1 MAKSAKKSQLM
12 EICLP
17 NSRNNVKIIMV
28 RNVRAYISDRQEQMQ
43 RIVSYISFQ
52 RIPGEQP
59 GIFCVAEAAAAPPA
73 GMAPMGQST
82 WKLLRLISIISLGK
96 IVL

>member
-17 NSRNNVKIIMV
+17 NSRNNGKIIMV

-59 GIFCVAEAAAAPPA
+59 GILCVAEAV
-73 GMAPMGQST
+73 GN
-82 WKLLRLISIISLGK
+82 IFSLNEF
-96 IVL
+96 

>member
-17 NSRNNVKIIMV
+17 NSRNNGKIIMV
-28 RNVRAYISDRQEQMQ
+28 RNVRAYIPDRQEQMQ

-59 GIFCVAEAAAAPPA
+59 GIFCASEVCASEAS
-73 GMAPMGQST
+73 GNIF
-82 WKLLRLISIISLGK
+82 LICR
-96 IVL
+96 

>member
-1 MAKSAKKSQLM
+1 M
-12 EICLP
+12 
-17 NSRNNVKIIMV
+17 IMI

-59 GIFCVAEAAAAPPA
+59 GILCVAEAY
-73 GMAPMGQST
+73 M
-82 WKLLRLISIISLGK
+82 
-96 IVL
+96 

>member
-1 MAKSAKKSQLM
+1 M
-12 EICLP
+12 
-17 NSRNNVKIIMV
+17 IMI

-59 GIFCVAEAAAAPPA
+59 GILCVAEAV
-73 GMAPMGQST
+73 GNIF
-82 WKLLRLISIISLGK
+82 LICR
-96 IVL
+96 

>member
-1 MAKSAKKSQLM
+1 
-12 EICLP
+12 
-17 NSRNNVKIIMV
+17 MV

-59 GIFCVAEAAAAPPA
+59 GILCVAEAV
-73 GMAPMGQST
+73 GNIF
-82 WKLLRLISIISLGK
+82 LICRLNSFLKFPCEGES
-96 IVL
+96 